1 MKILSQLLVGSVKSY
16 FFAHVHA
23 VTSVMSDSLECGP
36 PASSAHGDSP
46 GEHTGVDCC
55 AFSRQAHWSGCGDSP
70 GKHTGVDAVPS
81 PQDLPKPGK
90 SLTAHV

>member
-16 FFAHVHA
+16 FFARVHA

-46 GEHTGVDCC
+46 GKHTGVD
-55 AFSRQAHWSGCGDSP
+55 AGIFQASTLEWIAVPSP

-81 PQDLPKPGK
+81 ARDLPKPGK
-90 SLTAHV
+90 SLMAHV